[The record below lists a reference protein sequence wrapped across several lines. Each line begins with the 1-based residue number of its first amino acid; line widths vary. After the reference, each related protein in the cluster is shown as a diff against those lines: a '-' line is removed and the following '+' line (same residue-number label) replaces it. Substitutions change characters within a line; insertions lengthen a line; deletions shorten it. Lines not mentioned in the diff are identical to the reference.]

1 MRRRE
6 FIAGFGSA
14 AAWSVVGRAQQR
26 APRVVAFLNNA
37 SFEGWTDRLRAFRE
51 TLREAGFAEGRNI
64 TIEFHA
70 AEGDENRLATLTAD
84 LVRRRVDVVVAN
96 GIATFA
102 AKAATSTIPVVFTSG
117 GDPVETGMV
126 ASFNRPGGNLTG
138 VVTNGG
144 ALGPKRLEL
153 LHEIAPAA
161 TDIGVLDNPPNGGT
175 SAIQLRELASAADVL
190 RLRLHIANVYGEQDL
205 DAAFARLVSLRIG
218 GLVNTLTPIFNN
230 YATKIGAF
238 ALEHKIPAVGTGR
251 DFVAGGSLASLGA
264 DAIEQYHWLGIWT
277 ARILKGEDPAVL
289 PIYRTTKMQV
299 IVNMKTAKALGL
311 AIPETL
317 LATADEVIQ

>member
-1 MRRRE
+1 MAIGLPINLLE
-6 FIAGFGSA
+6 GGDATAGVHRGVCA

-117 GDPVETGMV
+117 GDPVERGMV

-190 RLRLHIANVYGEQDL
+190 RCGSILRTSMASRTSTLHSHGWSACE
-205 DAAFARLVSLRIG
+205 
-218 GLVNTLTPIFNN
+218 
-230 YATKIGAF
+230 
-238 ALEHKIPAVGTGR
+238 
-251 DFVAGGSLASLGA
+251 
-264 DAIEQYHWLGIWT
+264 
-277 ARILKGEDPAVL
+277 
-289 PIYRTTKMQV
+289 
-299 IVNMKTAKALGL
+299 
-311 AIPETL
+311 
-317 LATADEVIQ
+317 